1 MTNPKFSAYR
11 IHADGGEFSAKLIQ
25 MQLDELTAGDV
36 VVEVAYSSINYKD
49 ALAATGKGKI
59 LRAPELNGGIDMAGV
74 VKHSDSP
81 LFRNGDEVFSCAAGL
96 SEFYD
101 GGYSQIARL
110 PAATLRKVPEGLTM
124 RDTMAFGTAG
134 ITAAIAVQRM
144 EENGQT
150 KTNGPIVVTGASG
163 GVGSFAVNM
172 LSQIGYEV
180 VASSGKKHTYEYL
193 KQLGASDIIDRYSI
207 DKKAG
212 DKPPRPLE
220 KGIWGGAV
228 DTVGGDTLS
237 WLNSTTK
244 PWGNIACIGLAS
256 STALNTTVM
265 PLILRGVSLLGINCM
280 ELPDAMLDHCWKRL
294 ATDLKPSQFDLIAP
308 GSVSLEDLPD
318 AFEAYMAGDVSGRTV
333 VTITR

>member
-1 MTNPKFSAYR
+1 MTDTKFSAYR
-11 IHADGGEFSAKLIQ
+11 IHAHEDEFSAKLVT
-25 MQLDELTAGDV
+25 MQLDDLTAGDV
-36 VVEVAYSSINYKD
+36 VIEVAYSSINYKD
-49 ALAATGKGKI
+49 ALAATGRGKI
-59 LRAPELNGGIDMAGV
+59 LRAPTLNGGIDMAGV
-74 VKHSDSP
+74 VSQSSSP
-81 LFRNGDEVFSCAAGL
+81 LFSQGDEVFSCAAGL

-101 GGYSQIARL
+101 GGYAQIARL
-110 PAATLRKVPEGLTM
+110 PANTLRKVPQGLSM

-134 ITAAIAVQRM
+134 ITAAIAIQRM

-172 LSQIGYEV
+172 LSQTGYEV
-180 VASSGKKHTYEYL
+180 VASSGKEQTHEYL
-193 KQLGASDIIDRYSI
+193 RQLGASDIIDRYSV
-207 DKKAG
+207 G

-256 STALNTTVM
+256 SIKLNTTVM

-280 ELPDAMLDHCWKRL
+280 ELPDSMLEHCWKRL

-308 GSVSLEDLPD
+308 GSVSLEQLPS
-318 AFEAYMAGDVSGRTV
+318 AFDAYMAGEVSGRTV
-333 VTITR
+333 VTIN

>member
-1 MTNPKFSAYR
+1 MTDTKFSAFR
-11 IHADGGEFSAKLIQ
+11 IHAPSKAEGGGDKNKNAFSAQLVQ
-25 MQLDELTAGDV
+25 MQLDELTDG
-36 VVEVAYSSINYKD
+36 
-49 ALAATGKGKI
+49 
-59 LRAPELNGGIDMAGV
+59 DMAGV
-74 VKHSDSP
+74 VSQSTNP
-81 LFRNGDEVFSCAAGL
+81 LFEKGDEVFSCAAGL

-101 GGYSQIARL
+101 GGYAQIARL
-110 PAATLRKVPEGLTM
+110 PASTLRRVPAGLSM

-163 GVGSFAVNM
+163 GGGSCAVNM
-172 LSQIGYEV
+172 LSQTGYEV
-180 VASSGKKHTYEYL
+180 VASSGKKQTYDYL
-193 KQLGASDIIDRYSI
+193 KQLGASDIIDRYS
-207 DKKAG
+207 AS

-220 KGIWGGAV
+220 TGVWGGAV

-256 STALNTTVM
+256 SIKLDTTVM

-280 ELPDAMLDHCWKRL
+280 ELPDSMLEQCWHRL
-294 ATDLKPSQFDLIAP
+294 ATDLKPSKFDLIAP
-308 GSVSLEDLPD
+308 GSVSLQQLPD
-318 AFEAYMAGDVSGRTV
+318 AFDAYMAGEVSGRTV
-333 VTITR
+333 VTIE

>member
-1 MTNPKFSAYR
+1 MTDTNFAAYR
-11 IHADGGEFSAKLIQ
+11 IHAHEDEFSAKLVQ
-25 MQLDELTAGDV
+25 MQLEDLTEGDV
-36 VVEVAYSSINYKD
+36 VIEVAYSSINYKD
-49 ALAATGKGKI
+49 ALAATGRGKI
-59 LRAPELNGGIDMAGV
+59 LRAPTLNGGIDMAGV
-74 VKHSDSP
+74 VSQSISP
-81 LFRNGDEVFSCAAGL
+81 LFNKGDEVFSCAAGL

-101 GGYSQIARL
+101 GGYAEIARL
-110 PAATLRKVPEGLTM
+110 PASTLRKVPQGLSM

-150 KTNGPIVVTGASG
+150 KTNGPILVTGASG

-180 VASSGKKHTYEYL
+180 VASSGKKKTYEYL
-193 KQLGASDIIDRYSI
+193 RQLGASDIIDRYSL
-207 DKKAG
+207 G
-212 DKPPRPLE
+212 DKPLRPLE
-220 KGIWGGAV
+220 KGLWGGAV

-256 STALNTTVM
+256 SFKLNTTVM

-280 ELPDAMLDHCWKRL
+280 ELPDSMLEHCWQRL
-294 ATDLKPSQFDLIAP
+294 ATDLKPTQFDLIAP
-308 GSVSLEDLPD
+308 GSVSLQQLPD
-318 AFEAYMAGDVSGRTV
+318 AFDAYLAGEVSGRTV
-333 VTITR
+333 VTIN

>member
-1 MTNPKFSAYR
+1 MTNTNFSAYR
-11 IHADGGEFSAKLIQ
+11 IHAVEGEFSANLTQ
-25 MQLDELTAGDV
+25 MQLDELTEGDV

-49 ALAATGKGKI
+49 ALAATGRGKI
-59 LRAPELNGGIDMAGV
+59 LRAPTLNGGIDMAGV
-74 VKHSDSP
+74 VKDSSNP
-81 LFRNGDEVFSCAAGL
+81 LFNKGDEVFSCAAGL

-101 GGYSQIARL
+101 GGYAEIARL
-110 PAATLRKVPEGLTM
+110 PANTLRKIPAGLSM

-150 KTNGPIVVTGASG
+150 KTNGPILVTGASG

-172 LSQIGYEV
+172 LSQIGYDV
-180 VASSGKKHTYEYL
+180 VASSGKKQAYDYL
-193 KQLGASDIIDRYSI
+193 RQLGASNIIDRYT
-207 DKKAG
+207 AG
-212 DKPPRPLE
+212 DKPPKPLE
-220 KGIWGGAV
+220 KGLWGGAV

-256 STALNTTVM
+256 SIKLNTTVM

-280 ELPDAMLDHCWKRL
+280 ELPDSMLEHCWKRL
-294 ATDLKPSQFDLIAP
+294 ATDLKPTQFDLIAP
-308 GSVSLEDLPD
+308 GSVNLQQLPD
-318 AFEAYMAGDVSGRTV
+318 AFDAYMAGEVSGRTV
-333 VTITR
+333 VTIN